1 MRPARRRYPQL
12 VVLLRV
18 GEPSERVY
26 AGGMTL
32 EFSRIGFDPHFV
44 DYLEAWNR
52 QRALHEAVVAG
63 TAPSSVL
70 LLEHSPV
77 YTAGKRTEEH
87 EKPFDG
93 TPVVPVDRGGK
104 LTWHGPG
111 QLVGYPILALPE
123 PTRVADYVSVLEDV
137 IIAVLRD
144 YDIRG
149 IRIEGRSG
157 VWIDEDHRG
166 QARKIAAIGIRINR
180 RVTMHGFAINCSND
194 LSPFSQ
200 IIPCGISDA
209 GVTSISGEI
218 GRTVSPADIVSRVE
232 AELRDYEGS
241 LVRVGTGKPRDA
253 EAQAVSNNR
262 PEGALL

>member
-1 MRPARRRYPQL
+1 
-12 VVLLRV
+12 
-18 GEPSERVY
+18 
-26 AGGMTL
+26 MTL

-44 DYLEAWNR
+44 DYLEGWDR
-52 QRALHEAVVAG
+52 QKALHASVIAG
-63 TAPSSVL
+63 TSPSSVL

-123 PTRVADYVSVLEDV
+123 PTRVADYVGILEDV
-137 IIAVLRD
+137 IIAVLKG
-144 YDIRG
+144 YGLSG

-157 VWIDEDHRG
+157 VWLAADDRG
-166 QARKIAAIGIRINR
+166 PDRKIAAIGIRINR

-194 LSPFSQ
+194 LAPFAQ
-200 IIPCGISDA
+200 IVPCGITDA
-209 GVTSISGEI
+209 GVTSISQEL
-218 GRTVSPADIVSRVE
+218 GRTVTPADLVSRIE
-232 AELRDYEGS
+232 EELRNNEKA
-241 LVRVGTGKPRDA
+241 LVLGADQHPAAIETARAVGND
-253 EAQAVSNNR
+253 R